1 MGRSDEAVRPMWS
14 LARTTVSRTIRAM
27 QVIAPRMSTAAH
39 RKALVLG
46 TLVGA
51 ILLIGGL
58 AVAYLTFGTPFISRF
73 TPGLRPAPGQVV
85 AGMLAWTFALIAP
98 AAFIMAGAARLA
110 ATIDSVSKVRP
121 KSIVAPKAASSL
133 SDEYIVTSRLRL
145 PDGRLVRELV
155 LGPFG
160 VAVIEELPPPTVSRH
175 RNGVWEVRIRGRWMA
190 IESPLDRA
198 ARDAERVRK
207 WLSDDESDFLV
218 KVYAAVVAPDT
229 TLPRTPNCAVITSEQ
244 IPAWLSSLPPQRSL
258 TEGRRDQ
265 LVERIRE
272 IR

>member
-1 MGRSDEAVRPMWS
+1 
-14 LARTTVSRTIRAM
+14 M
-27 QVIAPRMSTAAH
+27 QVIAPRFSTAAH
-39 RKALVLG
+39 RKSLVLG
-46 TLVGA
+46 SLVGA

-58 AVAYLTFGTPFISRF
+58 AVAYMIFGTPFISRF
-73 TPGLRPAPGQVV
+73 TPGLRAEPSQMV
-85 AGMLAWTFALIAP
+85 AGMIAWTFALIAP

-110 ATIDSVSKVRP
+110 AVIDSVSKVRP
-121 KSIVAPKAASSL
+121 RSIVAPKAASTL
-133 SDEYIVTSRLRL
+133 SDDYIVTPRLRL

-160 VAVIEELPPPTVSRH
+160 IAVIEELPPPSVSRH
-175 RNGVWEVRIRGRWMA
+175 RNGIWEVRIRGRWMA

-207 WLSDDESDFLV
+207 WLADDEQDFIV

-229 TLPRTPNCAVITSEQ
+229 TLPRTPACAVITSDQ
-244 IPAWLSSLPPQRSL
+244 IPAWLASLPPQRSL
-258 TEGRRDQ
+258 NEMRRDR

-272 IR
+272 VR